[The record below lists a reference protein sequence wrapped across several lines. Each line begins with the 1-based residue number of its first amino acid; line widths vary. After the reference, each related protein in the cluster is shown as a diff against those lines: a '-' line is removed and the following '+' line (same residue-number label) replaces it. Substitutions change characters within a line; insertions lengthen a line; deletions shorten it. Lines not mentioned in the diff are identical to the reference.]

1 MSSRDPFRHPSS
13 KVGRI
18 RTGAIHTMKSTGTQ
32 KVPIGYS
39 NLHWSIAHYEY
50 IFLLVLS
57 NYVDRRRYCISHA
70 SSSDCVNLGSALL
83 AVSMGADL
91 EMMVLRNFVFQQA
104 VINDHT

>member
-13 KVGRI
+13 RNEECGV
-18 RTGAIHTMKSTGTQ
+18 IHTTEFARTAKL
-32 KVPIGYS
+32 PIGHP
-39 NLHWSIAHYEY
+39 NLHWSVAHYEY